1 MAGRRRSLPDG
12 LTHAE
17 AAEILDC
24 SPAAVRR
31 LIRSGALRGG
41 PPHLQRRLRRDQVEQ
56 LAAERWRRQSGPQST
71 GSQSY
76 WVGTNDAARML
87 DVSPERVRV
96 LATSGRLPCL
106 TAAGGQRIFRRW
118 QVEMIGAEPA
128 SPHGRG
134 GDRH

>member
-1 MAGRRRSLPDG
+1 MAGPRRSLPDG

-56 LAAERWRRQSGPQST
+56 LAAERWRRQSGPRST

-76 WVGTNDAARML
+76 WVGTTEAARML
-87 DVSPERVRV
+87 GVSPERVRL
-96 LATSGRLPCL
+96 LAASGQLPSL
-106 TAAGGQRIFRRW
+106 TAAGGQRIFRRL
-118 QVEMIGAEPA
+118 QVQMIGAESA
-128 SPHGRG
+128 SPHGPGADTR
-134 GDRH
+134 